1 MIYFIQEKNDKEFVK
16 IGVTTLRMDRR
27 LTNLQV
33 GNPRELEIVLVL
45 KGMYDL
51 EHKLHRYFSDEH
63 VRGEWFRCSP
73 RLQAFIDKPFELPS
87 KVDKPI
93 RRLPKAMFTWE

>member
-1 MIYFIQEKNDKEFVK
+1 MIYFIQEKNDKEYVK

-45 KGMYDL
+45 RGMYDL
-51 EHKLHRYFSDEH
+51 EHKLHRYFAEEH
-63 VRGEWFRCSP
+63 VRGEWFRCSE
-73 RLQAFIDKPFELPS
+73 RLQAFIDKPFDLS
-87 KVDKPI
+87 DKPI
-93 RRLPKAMFTWE
+93 APTRKLPRNMFQWD